1 MLLKKV
7 VIYVDL
13 DVPKKAV
20 VNVNVDIDL
29 VVSTKGWYTCRF
41 RCF

>member
-13 DVPKKAV
+13 YVPKTEV
-20 VNVNVDIDL
+20 VNVDIDL

-41 RCF
+41 